1 MKKSRFTESQIIK
14 SIKENEA
21 GRSVDEI
28 CRELN
33 VTNSTFYNWRK
44 KYSGMEVSQLKELKE
59 LQEEN
64 SKLKRMFAD
73 QALEVTMLKDA
84 LGKKW

>member
-1 MKKSRFTESQIIK
+1 MKKTRFTESQIIK
-14 SIKENEA
+14 SIKENES
-21 GRSVDEI
+21 GRSVDDI
-28 CRELN
+28 CRELG

-44 KYSGMEVSQLKELKE
+44 KYSGMDSSQLRELKE

-64 SKLKRMFAD
+64 NKLKRMYAD
-73 QALEVTMLKDA
+73 QALQVTMLKDA

>member
-1 MKKSRFTESQIIK
+1 MKKTRFTESQIIK
-14 SIKENEA
+14 SIKENES
-21 GRSVDEI
+21 GRSVDDI
-28 CRELN
+28 CRELG

-44 KYSGMEVSQLKELKE
+44 KFSGMDVSHMKELKE

-64 SKLKRMFAD
+64 NKLKRMFAD
-73 QALEVTMLKDA
+73 QALQVTMLKDA

>member
-1 MKKSRFTESQIIK
+1 MKKTRFTESQIIK
-14 SIKENEA
+14 SIKENES
-21 GRSVDEI
+21 GRSVDDI
-28 CRELN
+28 CRELG

-44 KYSGMEVSQLKELKE
+44 KYSGMDVSHLKELKE

-64 SKLKRMFAD
+64 NKLKRMFAD
-73 QALEVTMLKDA
+73 QALQVTMLKDA